1 MYDLP
6 IYLTFN
12 KRIVVW
18 ALTASKI
25 ICVFQQLNFVYFQRS
40 SIAGYLMSS
49 LPLWRR
55 TAGDSFPRRQA
66 TSIYLKS
73 KHQMLAAIFVWW
85 KTQRQ
90 MLEYLVLQHHSL
102 CVMMVS
108 CIAWIKIVQP
118 PQMWKIK
125 MHYCLSKYLNLMQI
139 FLITKFRNSTVLVW
153 DYAYIMIKILE

>member
-1 MYDLP
+1 MYGLA
-6 IYLTFN
+6 IYLALSKGF
-12 KRIVVW
+12 VVW
-18 ALTASKI
+18 ALTAIKI

-49 LPLWRR
+49 LPLWRK
-55 TAGDSFPRRQA
+55 TAGGSFPRRQA

-85 KTQRQ
+85 KTQWQ

-102 CVMMVS
+102 YVMMVS
-108 CIAWIKIVQP
+108 CIAWIKMVQT

-125 MHYCLSKYLNLMQI
+125 MYYCFSKHLSLMQKSFNYQI
-139 FLITKFRNSTVLVW
+139 
-153 DYAYIMIKILE
+153 